1 MLRLGADRTF
11 CGSREPGGLCKS
23 GAHAAGPGHH
33 GGLRSAQ
40 IGKREVA
47 GERAP
52 RGGQG
57 GGASLKGGS
66 WGRFMRM
73 IVGLFVSIVA
83 GALTLA
89 LLSAR
94 WAVGRFDEAAA
105 APDPVAPL
113 EDVVTMLFYSVQL
126 APGLTLLPPLAAVL
140 LGEVLRIRSLLY
152 YV

>member
-1 MLRLGADRTF
+1 
-11 CGSREPGGLCKS
+11 
-23 GAHAAGPGHH
+23 
-33 GGLRSAQ
+33 
-40 IGKREVA
+40 
-47 GERAP
+47 
-52 RGGQG
+52 
-57 GGASLKGGS
+57 
-66 WGRFMRM
+66 M

-152 YV
+152 YVAMGGLAAVIVPLASGVTGLEELGLGPSAAANAQGLTVVATAGFAAGFFYWLVAGRFS